1 MEPSNAVS
9 LASSIIQLV
18 EYSAKVVHKG
28 KVGGLHASDA
38 NTLKEPTLLDDAI
51 ANLADLSQQ
60 LRKTQYVVR
69 NSNTTPDQ
77 HNTADAQLIACAKDG
92 AGVAKILQATL
103 DQAKRNHDVG
113 EQTVLDHGL
122 RSVLCL
128 YYNQKTISAF
138 LDTLNSVRKQ
148 VDIALLASLK

>member
-28 KVGGLHASDA
+28 KVGGLHGSDA

-60 LRKTQYVVR
+60 LRKTLHV
-69 NSNTTPDQ
+69 
-77 HNTADAQLIACAKDG
+77 
-92 AGVAKILQATL
+92 
-103 DQAKRNHDVG
+103 AKRNHDVD